1 VKSVLLSPKWVTA
14 ANMNTTVIADK
25 FVSAS
30 QLCSGQYASAC
41 KAAGISS

>member
-1 VKSVLLSPKWVTA
+1 MFAAVTHFGDRRTDFTA
-14 ANMNTTVIADK
+14 VFADK